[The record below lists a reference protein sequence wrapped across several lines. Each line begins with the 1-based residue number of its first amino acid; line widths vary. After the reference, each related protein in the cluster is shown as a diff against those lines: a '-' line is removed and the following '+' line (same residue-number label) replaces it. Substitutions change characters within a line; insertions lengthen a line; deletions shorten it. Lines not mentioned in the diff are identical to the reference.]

1 MINRFDWQAC
11 GAAALSSWSSV
22 LLCPSLVLL
31 YLRCD
36 HIVMLMMTRVF
47 IFEMCSDEKHF
58 SRLMPGA
65 GLVAAQIQ
73 SRFSIWENDAA
84 SYIWSFV
91 DCGWAHSKQC
101 WQRYWD
107 TKIWQG
113 TMPSWHHHHEY
124 LKLWFW
130 LILFVVWQNLAS
142 HCQSSSMQ
150 PQRRDSE
157 KLLDKSKTQVLS
169 SSSLSST
176 SHGDVVTIIIII
188 MIWIKIKIRANTDS
202 RGGGG
207 KPCYNKQGEGLKIK
221 LSPPPSTKGQ
231 PNKLLEISWLGTV
244 QVQVLGQP
252 STTSSLFPPRFF
264 IIIQI

>member
-1 MINRFDWQAC
+1 MINLFDWQAC

-91 DCGWAHSKQC
+91 DCGWAPFKRVFHVGKDTGILRYDKALC
-101 WQRYWD
+101 HHDITIMNIWNYDFDWYCLLCDKILPATANTVRCNLRGGIQRNYW
-107 TKIWQG
+107 TN
-113 TMPSWHHHHEY
+113 PRHRCCHHRHCRRHHM
-124 LKLWFW
+124 
-130 LILFVVWQNLAS
+130 VT
-142 HCQSSSMQ
+142 SS
-150 PQRRDSE
+150 P
-157 KLLDKSKTQVLS
+157 S
-169 SSSLSST
+169 SSSLSPWFESKSKSGPT
-176 SHGDVVTIIIII
+176 LTAGVVVENHAIT
-188 MIWIKIKIRANTDS
+188 
-202 RGGGG
+202 
-207 KPCYNKQGEGLKIK
+207 NKVKVSK
-221 LSPPPSTKGQ
+221 
-231 PNKLLEISWLGTV
+231 
-244 QVQVLGQP
+244 
-252 STTSSLFPPRFF
+252 
-264 IIIQI
+264 

>member
-1 MINRFDWQAC
+1 MINLFDWQAC

-91 DCGWAHSKQC
+91 DCGWAPFKRVFHVGKDTGILRYDKALC
-101 WQRYWD
+101 HHDITIMNIWNYDFDWYCLLCDKILPATANTVRCNLRGGIQRNYW
-107 TKIWQG
+107 TNPRHRCCHHRHCRRHHMV
-113 TMPSWHHHHEY
+113 TSSPS
-124 LKLWFW
+124 
-130 LILFVVWQNLAS
+130 
-142 HCQSSSMQ
+142 
-150 PQRRDSE
+150 
-157 KLLDKSKTQVLS
+157 S
-169 SSSLSST
+169 SSSLSWFESKSKSGPT
-176 SHGDVVTIIIII
+176 LTAGVVVENHAIT
-188 MIWIKIKIRANTDS
+188 
-202 RGGGG
+202 
-207 KPCYNKQGEGLKIK
+207 NKVKVSK
-221 LSPPPSTKGQ
+221 
-231 PNKLLEISWLGTV
+231 
-244 QVQVLGQP
+244 
-252 STTSSLFPPRFF
+252 
-264 IIIQI
+264 

>member
-1 MINRFDWQAC
+1 MCVRAWVTWSAYKISAFNLLSLWAVEGREGRSHRNDPGTRRPAQTLISLKLKASLKPSSLETVSEWCVILFLKNMTKIIIMINLFDWQAC

-84 SYIWSFV
+84 ATYMIL
-91 DCGWAHSKQC
+91 CGLWMGAFKTVFHVGK
-101 WQRYWD
+101 D

-113 TMPSWHHHHEY
+113 TMPPWHHHHEY

-142 HCQSSSMQ
+142 HCQYSSMQ
-150 PQRRDSE
+150 PPRRDSE
-157 KLLDKSKTQVLS
+157 KLLDKSKIQVLS
-169 SSSLSST
+169 SSSLSCFAEYFKCC
-176 SHGDVVTIIIII
+176 VVL
-188 MIWIKIKIRANTDS
+188 
-202 RGGGG
+202 
-207 KPCYNKQGEGLKIK
+207 C
-221 LSPPPSTKGQ
+221 
-231 PNKLLEISWLGTV
+231 
-244 QVQVLGQP
+244 
-252 STTSSLFPPRFF
+252 
-264 IIIQI
+264 